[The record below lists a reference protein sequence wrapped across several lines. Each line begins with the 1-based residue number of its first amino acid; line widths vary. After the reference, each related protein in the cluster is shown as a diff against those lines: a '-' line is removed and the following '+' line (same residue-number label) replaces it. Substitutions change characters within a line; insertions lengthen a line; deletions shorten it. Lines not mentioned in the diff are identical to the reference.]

1 MTLLSL
7 DQYFGPWRN
16 HPDASKPRRENA
28 LRLLTAVEKLAA
40 LAVADGVV
48 FRANPKTGSIVS
60 GLQYGGFRPQCC
72 SQGAPNSSH
81 KEGLAIDLYDPIGV
95 IDDWCS
101 RNLDKLEAC
110 GIYMEHWS
118 ATSGWSHW
126 TIRAPKSGRRAF
138 FP

>member
-28 LRLLTAVEKLAA
+28 LRLLAAVEKLAA

-48 FRANPKTGSIVS
+48 FRANPKTGSVVS
-60 GLQYGGFRPQCC
+60 GLQYGGFRPQSCC
-72 SQGAPNSSH
+72 EGAPNSSH
-81 KEGLAIDLYDPIGV
+81 KDALAVDLFDPAGKIDA
-95 IDDWCS
+95 WCLA
-101 RNLDKLEAC
+101 NIDKLEAC
-110 GIYMEHWS
+110 KIYIEHPS
-118 ATSGWSHW
+118 ATKAWSHW
-126 TIRAPKSGRRAF
+126 TLRPPKSGRRAF